1 LRIRHLLG
9 SRRNHRRPGR
19 HRGHRPSHATRRVP
33 QAPALVLDV
42 CTPLL
47 ARGQDVA
54 RELVIFY
61 RGDQLDH
68 PHTASISLI
77 SKGRLD
83 IPRAAFDG
91 QPLRLDLGVPVI
103 AILKAST
110 APDRTP
116 PVVRPEASALIISP
130 ALIGKRET
138 IAISVLTDGQPKL
151 GRLPQSLENVDIKRG
166 DPRDSL
172 TGQSRTRLIA
182 ILVLILIAVVT
193 IWVAYLMTRH
203 TQPGSYGPGP

>member
-1 LRIRHLLG
+1 MELADSPFYASGTFWAAAGTIVGLAG
-9 SRRNHRRPGR
+9 I
-19 HRGHRPSHATRRVP
+19 VVI
-33 QAPALVLDV
+33 ALVTLRAAYPRRRLWYSMSV
-42 CTPLL
+42 TPLL

-116 PVVRPEASALIISP
+116 PVVRPEASALIIS
-130 ALIGKRET
+130 L
-138 IAISVLTDGQPKL
+138 
-151 GRLPQSLENVDIKRG
+151 
-166 DPRDSL
+166 
-172 TGQSRTRLIA
+172 
-182 ILVLILIAVVT
+182 
-193 IWVAYLMTRH
+193 
-203 TQPGSYGPGP
+203 